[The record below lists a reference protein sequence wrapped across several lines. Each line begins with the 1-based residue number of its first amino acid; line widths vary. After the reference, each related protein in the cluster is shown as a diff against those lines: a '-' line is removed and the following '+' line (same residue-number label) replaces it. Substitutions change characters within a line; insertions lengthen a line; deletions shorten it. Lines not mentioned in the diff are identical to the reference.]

1 MGAVTDTCSAL
12 RVTLGCYVLG
22 ALAPGERA
30 AVETH
35 LDGCPD
41 CRAELTRLAGLPG
54 LLSRLRLA
62 DVTDPPPAAAA
73 GEPGERAVD
82 RALAGLARSRRTAR
96 RRRALAA
103 AALSAVVAGGSITGT
118 VALTSSPDGPA
129 GRLVSAADA
138 TTRVWAEVWV
148 TDVPSGAGFTI
159 RLWGVRPGT
168 TCALVAVSED
178 GSSDTAATWTADYR
192 GAVDVRGT
200 SAIPAG
206 RLVRVVVVSG
216 TGEDLLTV
224 PVRTT

>member
-1 MGAVTDTCSAL
+1 M
-12 RVTLGCYVLG
+12 
-22 ALAPGERA
+22 
-30 AVETH
+30 
-35 LDGCPD
+35 
-41 CRAELTRLAGLPG
+41 
-54 LLSRLRLA
+54 
-62 DVTDPPPAAAA
+62 
-73 GEPGERAVD
+73 
-82 RALAGLARSRRTAR
+82 
-96 RRRALAA
+96 
-103 AALSAVVAGGSITGT
+103 
-118 VALTSSPDGPA
+118 ALTSSPDGPA

-148 TDVPSGAGFTI
+148 ADVPSGAGFTI